1 MRKVFIGG
9 ILFIGGMIGT
19 AILVAVAGIVPADG
33 WVTPPGRFVC
43 TVLQNGT
50 AFPLLI
56 SLLLFVGGFI
66 ILAKEYFKKEN

>member
-1 MRKVFIGG
+1 MRKVFIGS

-56 SLLLFVGGFI
+56 SLLLLVGGFI